1 MSMTLEELEEAV
13 GLLAVRVAEAE
24 SELSALQLSTPT
36 LEEQLFST
44 VITSWNGATTF
55 TSGPRMT
62 LLAAPFPMRILG
74 CDISIEYTTLG
85 SGQPAIVGSNT
96 NYWRLTLERGLP
108 SGSFP
113 DMVSK
118 TTQLTGA
125 EAGGAISTR
134 KCWSFDSGNWNG
146 DRDLAKGDLLS
157 LLWADTGTPT
167 PVRLPMVATVRY
179 AAL

>member
-1 MSMTLEELEEAV
+1 MMTLEELETAV
-13 GLLAVRVAEAE
+13 GLLTGRVDTLET
-24 SELSALQLSTPT
+24 STPT

-62 LLAAPFPMRILG
+62 LMVAPFPIRILG
-74 CDISIEYTTLG
+74 CDISIEYTTLT

-108 SGSFP
+108 TGSFP
-113 DMVSK
+113 DIVSK

-125 EAGGAISTR
+125 EAGGAIATR
-134 KCWSFDSGNWNG
+134 KCWSFDSGNWG
-146 DRDLAKGDLLS
+146 ADRDLAKGDLFC

-167 PVRLPMVATVRY
+167 AVRLPLTATVRY